1 MEAKAGRIKQDCN
14 KFRWFVSCP
23 PFIKNIVFGWHPAF
37 LRAAAKIRLFQ
48 NLQYSPVGFELF
60 WKNSAESEQSGCAPL
75 FTDAISLVSFSRRP
89 QISPS
94 ENVLSPEWTPLSNL
108 ICIDMKF
115 GKTKS
120 DKGGGGGHPWV
131 ITGSLA
137 NHKEESPQAVAAVA
151 KKRRAASGEN
161 RTQTRAHCD
170 RYL

>member
-37 LRAAAKIRLFQ
+37 LRAHAKIRLFQ
-48 NLQYSPVGFELF
+48 NLKYSPVGFELF
-60 WKNSAESEQSGCAPL
+60 WKNSAESEQSGGTPL
-75 FTDAISLVSFSRRP
+75 FTDAIGLVSFSRRP

-94 ENVLSPEWTPLSNL
+94 ENGPSPEAIQNELLSPASFALIWNL
-108 ICIDMKF
+108 DK
-115 GKTKS
+115 KS
-120 DKGGGGGHPWV
+120 DKGGVGV
-131 ITGSLA
+131 ITGSRA
-137 NHKEESPQAVAAVA
+137 NHKEGSPQAVAAVA

-170 RYL
+170 HYL